1 MSADLTLPDSIAA
14 GHATRGR
21 DLAAG
26 QSQRHRGPDRV
37 VAPQCPVK
45 FGGCESQS
53 GDAASGPVDPATA
66 TNAHDPRGLD
76 GPVGLDG
83 LVGHDRP
90 VALDGVRPDGTPR
103 ADHASSSISSRIA
116 DYVELTKPRIVTM
129 ILVTTAASAM
139 IAAGGPVPAFDFI
152 WLLLG
157 TAAIA
162 GSAGGA
168 NQIWERVIDRQMPRT
183 ANRPLPGGRM
193 SRLEAASF
201 TALIGIFGTGMLLA
215 RFGPVPAAI
224 GVITWLVYVVAY
236 TPMKTRSS
244 WNTTVGAIAGA
255 LPILIGYT
263 AAGGGLGD
271 ATGWLL
277 FGVLAAWQFPHFM
290 AIAWMYRRQYGE
302 AGFTMTTTVDPSG
315 RWAGVQSVAGSLA
328 LIGCGVALAF
338 GSSGWLGGVIAS
350 IGVTLFAY
358 PMLAA
363 SCRFAA
369 SPDDGR
375 ARKMLRS
382 SLLVLPAVLSIVTLN
397 AIF

>member
-1 MSADLTLPDSIAA
+1 MSADLILPDSIAA

-21 DLAAG
+21 ERTAG
-26 QSQRHRGPDRV
+26 RADRHGGPERV
-37 VAPQCPVK
+37 LKPECPDK
-45 FGGCESQS
+45 FGGCEAKAH
-53 GDAASGPVDPATA
+53 AAAADR
-66 TNAHDPRGLD
+66 HDDSAELN
-76 GPVGLDG
+76 
-83 LVGHDRP
+83 
-90 VALDGVRPDGTPR
+90 GTPSGIAAR
-103 ADHASSSISSRIA
+103 LA

-129 ILVTTAASAM
+129 ILVTTVASAM
-139 IAAGGPVPAFDFI
+139 VAAGGLLPAFDFV

-157 TAAIA
+157 TAAVA

-168 NQIWERVIDRQMPRT
+168 NQIWERVVDRRMSRT

-193 SRLEAASF
+193 SGLEATCF
-201 TALIGIFGTGMLLA
+201 TSAIGFAGAATLYA
-215 RFGPVPAAI
+215 RFGSIPAAI

-302 AGFTMTTTVDPSG
+302 AGFAMTTTVDPSG
-315 RWAGVQSVAGSLA
+315 RWAGIQSVVGSLA
-328 LIGCGVALAF
+328 LIGCGVALAV
-338 GSSGWLGGVIAS
+338 GSGGWLGGVIAS
-350 IGVTLFAY
+350 VAVTLFAY

-382 SLLVLPAVLSIVTLN
+382 SLLVLPAVLSIVTIN
-397 AIF
+397 AIL

>member
-1 MSADLTLPDSIAA
+1 MSADLILPDSITA
-14 GHATRGR
+14 GHATQRRDRSQGR
-21 DLAAG
+21 DQTQHRDQAVGRAH
-26 QSQRHRGPDRV
+26 RHGGTDRG
-37 VAPQCPVK
+37 VAQPCPVK
-45 FGGCESQS
+45 FVDCESKS
-53 GDAASGPVDPATA
+53 DDAVAEPVPVDVATA
-66 TNAHDPRGLD
+66 TNDH
-76 GPVGLDG
+76 GPVGR
-83 LVGHDRP
+83 H
-90 VALDGVRPDGTPR
+90 GVPPDGTSL
-103 ADHASSSISSRIA
+103 ADGGGPSSIATRIT
-116 DYVELTKPRIVTM
+116 DYIELTKPRIVSM
-129 ILVTTAASAM
+129 ILVTTAASSM
-139 IAAGGPVPAFDFI
+139 VAAGGLMTAFDFI

-168 NQIWERVIDRQMPRT
+168 NQVWERLIDRRMPRT

-193 SRLEAASF
+193 SRLEAACF
-201 TALIGIFGTGMLLA
+201 TALIGIVGTGMLLA

-338 GSSGWLGGVIAS
+338 GSAGWLGGVIAS
-350 IGVTLFAY
+350 IAVTLFAY

-375 ARKMLRS
+375 ARKMLRW
-382 SLLVLPAVLSIVTLN
+382 SLVVLPAVLSIVTLN